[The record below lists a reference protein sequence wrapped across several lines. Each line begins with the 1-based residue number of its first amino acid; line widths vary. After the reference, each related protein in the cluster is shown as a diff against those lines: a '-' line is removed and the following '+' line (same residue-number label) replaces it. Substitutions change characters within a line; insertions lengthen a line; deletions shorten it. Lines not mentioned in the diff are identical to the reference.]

1 MSRTGNPAAVINNLD
16 LFEGGR
22 WGIRS
27 YLHCRSCAID
37 QLLDVPIDKN
47 GDDVMVIYLRPL
59 ADGGSDKRGNFG
71 WGWMGGATSFVLGG
85 YYSISVIGGPIR
97 RKGGRRRCSLWLFG
111 PENQL
116 EVSESVAVFP

>member
-37 QLLDVPIDKN
+37 QLQDVPIDKN
-47 GDDVMVIYLRPL
+47 GDDVMVIYVRLL
-59 ADGGSDKRGNFG
+59 ANGGGDKRKNFG
-71 WGWMGGATSFVLGG
+71 
-85 YYSISVIGGPIR
+85 
-97 RKGGRRRCSLWLFG
+97 
-111 PENQL
+111 
-116 EVSESVAVFP
+116 